1 VLLSLRIAL
10 KSLATH
16 KMRTVLA
23 MLGVFLGTFA
33 LTGVLHISLAMERK
47 AVEETE
53 KLGPNLLM
61 AMTGNIR
68 FRRGDIR
75 PDAGNTHFKLPDA
88 VALLRGLPSAVG
100 GVPFLSFPMPIRS
113 GSKKV
118 MCQVV
123 ATWPDYPTI
132 RGNTP
137 QYGRFFSE
145 EDEAEKA
152 MVCALGPAIATRLFG
167 SAEAAL
173 GRSVYIFR
181 ARLLVVGIME
191 EKGSDVSGANQDE
204 QVFVPLSTF
213 MRRMSNK
220 DYIHGVYIRLAEG
233 ADFDASRD
241 TAVHILRRRH
251 DIKTDRGQADDFKV
265 LTAKDTMQVKQQALD
280 LVQTLGF
287 ISSSLSF
294 GIGGLGIL
302 SIMILLVRARRLEI
316 GIRRAVGARR
326 GDIIRQFLI
335 ESGMMATVGGAAGT
349 VAALALLAVVYKL
362 GEFPSVYSPALIG
375 GALIGSAA
383 LGILAGAYP
392 AWQVTN
398 SISRSAMAAQSKVAA
413 RSRASATA
421 RSRLAGSASKASTSA
436 ANVASSSS
444 SVLTMPVGK
453 ISR

>member
-1 VLLSLRIAL
+1 MLLSLRIAL

-88 VALLRGLPSAVG
+88 VALLRGLPAAVG
-100 GVPFLSFPMPIRS
+100 GVPFLSFPMPIRA
-113 GSKKV
+113 GDKKI

-123 ATWPDYPTI
+123 ATWPEYPSI
-132 RGNTP
+132 RGNTA
-137 QYGRFFSE
+137 QFGRFFDQDE
-145 EDEAEKA
+145 EEEKA
-152 MVCALGPAIATRLFG
+152 MVCALGPAIAARLFG

-173 GRSVYIFR
+173 DRTVYIFR
-181 ARLLVVGIME
+181 ARLHVVGVME
-191 EKGSDVSGANQDE
+191 EKGSDISGANQDE
-204 QVFVPLSTF
+204 QVFVPLSTY

-220 DYIHGVYIRLAEG
+220 NYIHGVYIRLADG
-233 ADFDASRD
+233 ADFDTSRD
-241 TAVHILRRRH
+241 AAIQILRRRH
-251 DIKTDRGQADDFKV
+251 DIKTDKGQADDFKV
-265 LTAKDTMQVKQQALD
+265 LTAKDTMDVKQQALD
-280 LVQTLGF
+280 LVRTLGF

-335 ESGMMATVGGAAGT
+335 ESGMMASAGGAAGT
-349 VAALALLAVVYKL
+349 LVSLLVLAVVYRL
-362 GEFPSVYSPALIG
+362 GEFPSVYSPVLILG
-375 GALIGSAA
+375 SLLGSAA

-392 AWQVTN
+392 AWQ
-398 SISRSAMAAQSKVAA
+398 
-413 RSRASATA
+413 
-421 RSRLAGSASKASTSA
+421 A
-436 ANVASSSS
+436 ANVEVL
-444 SVLTMPVGK
+444 SVL
-453 ISR
+453 RDE

>member
-1 VLLSLRIAL
+1 MLLSLRIAL

-47 AVEETE
+47 AIEETE

-75 PDAGNTHFKLPDA
+75 PDAGNTHLKLPDA
-88 VALLRGLPSAVG
+88 VALLRGLPAAVG
-100 GVPFLSFPMPIRS
+100 GVPFLSFPMPIRAA
-113 GSKKV
+113 SKKI

-123 ATWPDYPTI
+123 ATWPDYPAI
-132 RGNTP
+132 RGNSA
-137 QYGRFFSE
+137 QYGRFFDQDE
-145 EDEAEKA
+145 ESGKEL
-152 MVCALGPAIATRLFG
+152 VCALGPAIATRLFG
-167 SAEAAL
+167 SAEAAV
-173 GRSVYIFR
+173 GQSVYIFR
-181 ARLLVVGIME
+181 ARLHVVGVME

-220 DYIHGVYIRLAEG
+220 DYIHGVYIRLADG

-241 TAVHILRRRH
+241 AAVSILRRRH
-251 DIKTDRGQADDFKV
+251 EIKTDKGQADDFKV

-326 GDIIRQFLI
+326 DDIIRQFLI

-349 VAALALLAVVYKL
+349 LVSLVVLTVVYRL
-362 GEFPSVYSPALIG
+362 GQFPGVYSPTLILG
-375 GALIGSAA
+375 SLIGSAA

-392 AWQVTN
+392 AWQ
-398 SISRSAMAAQSKVAA
+398 
-413 RSRASATA
+413 
-421 RSRLAGSASKASTSA
+421 A
-436 ANVASSSS
+436 ANVEVL
-444 SVLTMPVGK
+444 SVL
-453 ISR
+453 RDE

>member
-1 VLLSLRIAL
+1 MLLSLRIAL
-10 KSLATH
+10 KALATH

-100 GVPFLSFPMPIRS
+100 GVPFLSFPMPIRV
-113 GSKKV
+113 GDKKI

-123 ATWPDYPTI
+123 ATWPDYPNI
-132 RGNTP
+132 RGNTAH
-137 QYGRFFSE
+137 YGRFFDQAE
-145 EDEAEKA
+145 EDEREL
-152 MVCALGPAIATRLFG
+152 VCALGPAIAARLFG
-167 SAEAAL
+167 SAAAAL
-173 GRSVYIFR
+173 DQSVYIFR
-181 ARLLVVGIME
+181 ARLHVVGVME
-191 EKGSDVSGANQDE
+191 EKGADISGANQDE

-220 DYIHGVYIRLAEG
+220 NYIHGVYLRLADG
-233 ADFDASRD
+233 ADFDSAREAAAS
-241 TAVHILRRRH
+241 ILRRRH
-251 DIKTDRGQADDFKV
+251 EIKTDKGQADDFKV
-265 LTAKDTMQVKQQALD
+265 LTGKDTMNLKQQALD

-335 ESGMMATVGGAAGT
+335 ESGMMAAVGGAAGT
-349 VAALALLAVVYKL
+349 AAALAVLLAVYKF
-362 GEFPSVYSPALIG
+362 GEFPSVFNPVLIG
-375 GALIGSAA
+375 GTLAGSAV

-392 AWQVTN
+392 AWQ
-398 SISRSAMAAQSKVAA
+398 
-413 RSRASATA
+413 
-421 RSRLAGSASKASTSA
+421 A
-436 ANVASSSS
+436 ANVEVL
-444 SVLTMPVGK
+444 SVL
-453 ISR
+453 RDE

>member
-1 VLLSLRIAL
+1 MLLSLRIAL

-47 AVEETE
+47 AIEETE

-75 PDAGNTHFKLPDA
+75 PDAGNTHLKLPDA
-88 VALLRGLPSAVG
+88 VALLRGLPAAVG

-113 GSKKV
+113 GSKKI

-123 ATWPDYPTI
+123 ATWPDYPSI
-132 RGNTP
+132 RGNSA
-137 QYGRFFSE
+137 QYGRFF
-145 EDEAEKA
+145 DEAEETGKEL
-152 MVCALGPAIATRLFG
+152 VCALGPAIATRLFG
-167 SAEAAL
+167 SAEAAV
-173 GRSVYIFR
+173 GQSVYIFR
-181 ARLLVVGIME
+181 ARLRVVGVME

-220 DYIHGVYIRLAEG
+220 DYIHGVYIRLADG

-241 TAVHILRRRH
+241 AAVAILRRRH
-251 DIKTDRGQADDFKV
+251 EIKTEKGQADDFKV

-326 GDIIRQFLI
+326 DDIIRQFLI
-335 ESGMMATVGGAAGT
+335 ESGLMASVGGAAGT
-349 VAALALLAVVYKL
+349 LVSLVVLAVVYRV
-362 GEFPSVYSPALIG
+362 GQFPSVYSPLLIG
-375 GALIGSAA
+375 GSLAGSAA

-392 AWQVTN
+392 AWQ
-398 SISRSAMAAQSKVAA
+398 
-413 RSRASATA
+413 
-421 RSRLAGSASKASTSA
+421 A
-436 ANVASSSS
+436 ANVEVL
-444 SVLTMPVGK
+444 SVL
-453 ISR
+453 RDE

>member
-1 VLLSLRIAL
+1 MLFSLRIAL
-10 KSLATH
+10 KALATH
-16 KMRTVLA
+16 KMRTALA

-47 AVEETE
+47 AVLETE

-75 PDAGNTHFKLPDA
+75 PDAGNTNLKLPDA
-88 VALLRGLPSAVG
+88 IALLRGLPSAVG
-100 GVPFLSFPMPIRS
+100 GVPFLSFPMPIRV
-113 GSKKV
+113 GDKKI

-123 ATWPDYPTI
+123 ATWPDYPSI
-132 RGNTP
+132 RGNTA
-137 QYGRFFSE
+137 QFGRFIDQTE
-145 EDEAEKA
+145 EDGREL
-152 MVCALGPAIATRLFG
+152 VCALGPAIATRLFG

-173 GRSVYIFR
+173 GQSVFIFR
-181 ARLLVVGIME
+181 ARLQVVGVME
-191 EKGSDVSGANQDE
+191 EKGSDISGANQDE

-220 DYIHGVYIRLAEG
+220 NYIHGVYVRLADG
-233 ADFDASRD
+233 ADFDTSQAA
-241 TAVHILRRRH
+241 AVQILRRRH
-251 DIKTDRGQADDFKV
+251 EIKTDKGQTDDFKV
-265 LTAKDTMQVKQQALD
+265 LTAKDTMDVKQQALD
-280 LVQTLGF
+280 LVRTLGF

-335 ESGMMATVGGAAGT
+335 ESGLMATVGGAAGT
-349 VAALALLAVVYKL
+349 LVSLLMLALVYRL
-362 GEFPSVYSPALIG
+362 GEFPNVYSPVLIG
-375 GALIGSAA
+375 GSLIGSAA

-392 AWQVTN
+392 AWQ
-398 SISRSAMAAQSKVAA
+398 AAKVEV
-413 RSRASATA
+413 
-421 RSRLAGSASKASTSA
+421 L
-436 ANVASSSS
+436 
-444 SVLTMPVGK
+444 SVL
-453 ISR
+453 RDE

>member
-1 VLLSLRIAL
+1 MLLSLRIAL

-88 VALLRGLPSAVG
+88 VALLRGLPAAVG
-100 GVPFLSFPMPIRS
+100 GVPFLSFPMPIRA
-113 GSKKV
+113 GDKKI

-123 ATWPDYPTI
+123 ATWPEYPSI
-132 RGNTP
+132 RGNTAHF
-137 QYGRFFSE
+137 GRFFDQDE
-145 EDEAEKA
+145 EEEKA
-152 MVCALGPAIATRLFG
+152 MVCALGPAIAARLFG

-173 GRSVYIFR
+173 DRTVYIFR
-181 ARLLVVGIME
+181 ARLHVVGVME
-191 EKGSDVSGANQDE
+191 EKGSDISGANQDE
-204 QVFVPLSTF
+204 QVFVPLSTY

-220 DYIHGVYIRLAEG
+220 NYIHGVYIRLADG
-233 ADFDASRD
+233 ADFDTSRD
-241 TAVHILRRRH
+241 AAIQILRRRH
-251 DIKTDRGQADDFKV
+251 DIKTDKGQADDFKV
-265 LTAKDTMQVKQQALD
+265 LTAKDTMDVKQQALD
-280 LVQTLGF
+280 LVRTLGF

-335 ESGMMATVGGAAGT
+335 ESGMMASAGGAAGT
-349 VAALALLAVVYKL
+349 LVSLLVLAVVYRL
-362 GEFPSVYSPALIG
+362 GEFPSVYSPVLILG
-375 GALIGSAA
+375 SLLGSAA

-392 AWQVTN
+392 AWQ
-398 SISRSAMAAQSKVAA
+398 
-413 RSRASATA
+413 
-421 RSRLAGSASKASTSA
+421 A
-436 ANVASSSS
+436 ANVEVL
-444 SVLTMPVGK
+444 SVL
-453 ISR
+453 RDE

>member
-1 VLLSLRIAL
+1 
-10 KSLATH
+10 
-16 KMRTVLA
+16 
-23 MLGVFLGTFA
+23 
-33 LTGVLHISLAMERK
+33 
-47 AVEETE
+47 
-53 KLGPNLLM
+53 M

-75 PDAGNTHFKLPDA
+75 PDAGNTNFKLPDA
-88 VALLRGLPSAVG
+88 VALLRGLPAAVD

-113 GSKKV
+113 ANKKI

-123 ATWPDYPTI
+123 ATWPAYPSI

-137 QYGRFFSE
+137 QYGRFIDQSE
-145 EDEAEKA
+145 EDDKA
-152 MVCALGPAIATRLFG
+152 LVCALGPAIATRLFG
-167 SAEAAL
+167 SAEAAV
-173 GRSVYIFR
+173 GQTVFIYR
-181 ARLLVVGIME
+181 AQLQVVGVME

-220 DYIHGVYIRLAEG
+220 NYIHGVYLRLADG
-233 ADFDASRD
+233 ADFD
-241 TAVHILRRRH
+241 TAREAAVQILRRRH
-251 DIKTDRGQADDFKV
+251 EIKTDKGEADDFKV
-265 LTAKDTMQVKQQALD
+265 LTGKDTMEVKQQALD

-335 ESGMMATVGGAAGT
+335 ESGLMASAGGMAGT
-349 VAALALLAVVYKL
+349 AAALAVLAVVYRVA
-362 GEFPSVYSPALIG
+362 EFPRVYSAPLIG
-375 GALIGSAA
+375 GALLGSAA

-392 AWQVTN
+392 AWQ
-398 SISRSAMAAQSKVAA
+398 
-413 RSRASATA
+413 
-421 RSRLAGSASKASTSA
+421 A
-436 ANVASSSS
+436 ANVEVL
-444 SVLTMPVGK
+444 SVL
-453 ISR
+453 RDE

>member
-1 VLLSLRIAL
+1 
-10 KSLATH
+10 
-16 KMRTVLA
+16 MRTVLA

-47 AVEETE
+47 AVLETE

-75 PDAGNTHFKLPDA
+75 PDAGNTNLKLPDA

-100 GVPFLSFPMPIRS
+100 GVPYLSFPMPIRV
-113 GSKKV
+113 GDKKI

-123 ATWPDYPTI
+123 ATWPDYPSI
-132 RGNTP
+132 RGNTA
-137 QYGRFFSE
+137 QFGRFIDQTE
-145 EDEAEKA
+145 EDDKA
-152 MVCALGPAIATRLFG
+152 LVCALGPAIATRLFG

-173 GRSVYIFR
+173 GQSVFIFR
-181 ARLLVVGIME
+181 ARLQVVGVME
-191 EKGSDVSGANQDE
+191 EKGSDISGANQDE
-204 QVFVPLSTF
+204 QVFVPLSTY

-220 DYIHGVYIRLAEG
+220 NYIHGVYVRLADG
-233 ADFDASRD
+233 ADFDASREA
-241 TAVHILRRRH
+241 AVQILRRRH
-251 DIKTDRGQADDFKV
+251 EIKTEAGQADDFKV
-265 LTAKDTMQVKQQALD
+265 LTAKDTMDVKQQALD

-335 ESGMMATVGGAAGT
+335 ESGLMATVGGAAGT
-349 VAALALLAVVYKL
+349 LVSLLVLALVYRIAQ
-362 GEFPSVYSPALIG
+362 FPNVFSPVLIG
-375 GALIGSAA
+375 GALIGSTA

-392 AWQVTN
+392 AWQ
-398 SISRSAMAAQSKVAA
+398 
-413 RSRASATA
+413 
-421 RSRLAGSASKASTSA
+421 A
-436 ANVASSSS
+436 ANVEVL
-444 SVLTMPVGK
+444 SVL
-453 ISR
+453 RDE

>member
-1 VLLSLRIAL
+1 MLLSLRIAL

-47 AVEETE
+47 AIEETE

-75 PDAGNTHFKLPDA
+75 PDAGNTHLKLPDA
-88 VALLRGLPSAVG
+88 VALLRGLPAAVG
-100 GVPFLSFPMPIRS
+100 GVPFLSFPMPIRT
-113 GSKKV
+113 GSKKI

-123 ATWPDYPTI
+123 ATWPDYPAI
-132 RGNTP
+132 RGNSA
-137 QYGRFFSE
+137 QYGRFFDQDE
-145 EDEAEKA
+145 ETGKEL
-152 MVCALGPAIATRLFG
+152 VCALGPAIATRLFG
-167 SAEAAL
+167 SAEAAV
-173 GRSVYIFR
+173 GQSVYIFR
-181 ARLLVVGIME
+181 ARLRVVGVME

-204 QVFVPLSTF
+204 QVFVPLATF

-220 DYIHGVYIRLAEG
+220 DYIHGVYIRLADG

-241 TAVHILRRRH
+241 AAVSILRRRH
-251 DIKTDRGQADDFKV
+251 EIKTDKGQADDFKV

-326 GDIIRQFLI
+326 DDIIRQFLI
-335 ESGMMATVGGAAGT
+335 ESGMMASVGGAAGT
-349 VAALALLAVVYKL
+349 LVSLVVLAVVYRI
-362 GEFPSVYSPALIG
+362 GQFPSVYSPLLIG
-375 GALIGSAA
+375 GSLAGSAA

-392 AWQVTN
+392 AWQ
-398 SISRSAMAAQSKVAA
+398 
-413 RSRASATA
+413 
-421 RSRLAGSASKASTSA
+421 A
-436 ANVASSSS
+436 ANVEVL
-444 SVLTMPVGK
+444 SVL
-453 ISR
+453 RDE